1 MRHLHKII
9 WAVFLIAAANLGLA
23 QDNGTANY
31 VPVGQVGDTN
41 LDRELTSCCNV
52 NINDEDRNN
61 KIVKSTDVSLPAE
74 DGKVMQGGEEGKV
87 SNSESQS

>member
-9 WAVFLIAAANLGLA
+9 WTVFLIAAANLGLA
-23 QDNGTANY
+23 QDSSTVSY
-31 VPVGQVGDTN
+31 ISVGQVGDTN

-61 KIVKSTDVSLPAE
+61 KIVKSEDPTLLKDESKGLQVE
-74 DGKVMQGGEEGKV
+74 DGSAPEGG
-87 SNSESQS
+87 SQS